1 MLGTTYRHGAKACAT
16 GRHLGRQFVV
26 IAAAAVIGACSPTG
40 GGGSADAATAV
51 SASGIEQL
59 NGLWIDGSGQKTFF
73 YFTGSRGYVLG
84 QKVMGIANV
93 TASGGASH
101 TLDVLLPVV
110 DQHTEVILRRN
121 SDDSL
126 TMLAA
131 GGREDLEFVR
141 PLNAGELAELKQNL
155 AGADPLR
162 DMRPPAPSAGSVG
175 LDSSDFSDKTGLDV
189 MSDDRLVKA
198 MSLKRFGSD
207 GFDTIKCI
215 MGNSIDPVEIVG
227 GRYVVGKSSAPPVC
241 GEGLEW
247 GVFAYDIQTK
257 QAVMAYGK
265 YDSTTETALP
275 EIVGGDAAMISWLKS
290 TFPELFE
297 I

>member
-1 MLGTTYRHGAKACAT
+1 MLEDAYRPGAKARAAGLQLG
-16 GRHLGRQFVV
+16 GRLV
-26 IAAAAVIGACSPTG
+26 IVAAAALIGACSPTG
-40 GGGSADAATAV
+40 GGGAADAATKV
-51 SASGIEQL
+51 SASQIEQL
-59 NGLWIDGSGQKTFF
+59 NGLWVDASGEKTFF

-93 TASGGASH
+93 TSSSGASH
-101 TLDVLLPVV
+101 TLDVLIPIV
-110 DQHTEVILRRN
+110 DQHTEVIIKAN
-121 SDDSL
+121 TGGSL

-141 PLNAGELAELKQNL
+141 PLNAGELAELKQHL
-155 AGADPLR
+155 AGANPLR
-162 DMRPPAPSAGSVG
+162 EMRPPTPSAGRVG
-175 LDSSDFSDKTGLDV
+175 LTINDFTDKTGLDV
-189 MSDDRLVKA
+189 MSDDRLITA
-198 MSLKRFGSD
+198 MGLRRFGSD
-207 GFDTIKCI
+207 GFETIKCI
-215 MGNSIDPVEIVG
+215 MGNSIDPVEVIG

-241 GEGLEW
+241 GEGFEW

-275 EIVGGDAAMISWLKS
+275 EIVGGDEAMISWLKS
-290 TFPELFE
+290 TFAELFE